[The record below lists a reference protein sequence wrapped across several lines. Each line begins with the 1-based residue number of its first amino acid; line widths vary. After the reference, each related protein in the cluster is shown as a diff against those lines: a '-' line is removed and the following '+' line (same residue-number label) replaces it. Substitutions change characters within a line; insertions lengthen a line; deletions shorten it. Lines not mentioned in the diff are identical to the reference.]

1 MPAARPHH
9 QNGGLFLERVGL
21 AAGRVGEVDFSGPPV
36 LQVGLALDHV
46 GENGRGRVL
55 EIGHEDLGAGIER
68 IDDHLAIDGA
78 GDLDPAVEKVGR
90 DLGDGPVA
98 VADRFR
104 LGQKIRQLAG
114 VEVFLA
120 PQPPH
125 QQLQPPPIETP
136 MKPGDERERLGA
148 QNFVLPTAGLGV
160 DLDAGYSRVRCHEGL
175 RKGVGR
181 SETHVLDLFSAFV
194 ESSSSIRPRDGFVRR
209 PSARAKPFASQVSP
223 TDRRPA
229 AAPSRR

>member
-1 MPAARPHH
+1 MP
-9 QNGGLFLERVGL
+9 LVGSVKSIL
-21 AAGRVGEVDFSGPPV
+21 SGPTV

-68 IDDHLAIDGA
+68 IDDHLAIDRA
-78 GDLDPAVEKVGR
+78 GDLDPPVEKVGR

-98 VADRFR
+98 VADRLR
-104 LGQKIRQLAG
+104 VGEKVRQFAG

-120 PQPPH
+120 LHPPRK
-125 QQLQPPPIETP
+125 QLEPPPIEAP
-136 MKPGDERERLGA
+136 MQPGDERERLGA
-148 QNFVLPTAGLGV
+148 ENFVLPTAGLGV

-181 SETHVLDLFSAFV
+181 SGTHVLDLFAAFV
-194 ESSSSIRPRDGFVRR
+194 EGRSL
-209 PSARAKPFASQVSP
+209 A
-223 TDRRPA
+223 
-229 AAPSRR
+229 